1 MPRREYTWVKLGT
14 VSKKG
19 QSFRARID
27 TSSMGGLVKVQ
38 GPCRSENK
46 QRAVEDLLSIRAAAD
61 GHTTGGVRDPQVPA
75 ESGIR
80 KCPGR

>member
-1 MPRREYTWVKLGT
+1 MPRREYAWDELGT

-38 GPCRSENK
+38 GPCRSEKK

-61 GHTTGGVRDPQVPA
+61 GHTTRMGGLLAMKREA
-75 ESGIR
+75 LTGNE
-80 KCPGR
+80 